1 MPDKQY
7 ISLREFK
14 AVVERLDAENKRQN
28 RRIDILEELTR
39 SVQTLAVNMK
49 SMLEEQERQSG
60 RIGELEKRDG
70 DKWRTFTRTALV
82 AFVTAAV
89 TATVTIICSK
99 LGIL

>member
-60 RIGELEKRDG
+60 RLGELEKRDG

>member
-1 MPDKQY
+1 MPDEQY
-7 ISLREFK
+7 ISRHEFE
-14 AVVERLDAENKRQN
+14 AVIKLLDAENDRQN
-28 RRIDILEELTR
+28 HRIDILEELTR

-49 SMLEEQERQSG
+49 SMLEEQARQSE
-60 RIGELEKRDG
+60 RIQQLEKRDG

-89 TATVTIICSK
+89 TATVTIICTK